1 MRLMNRFVSVS
12 CWGALSVAVL
22 LGSAGVN
29 RLEARGTST
38 YSGTNERPSNS
49 DGGAWLN
56 GNDIRIEADTNCAWV
71 YHSENHKTPAFW
83 SNNFFITGTGFG
95 SEKGGALRF
104 GQGGY
109 ILSTPMVVTGDV
121 TLIGDATIG
130 VNTSTID
137 AVGMITGQLKTESSD
152 YELLIRSRSINY
164 SENDREKP
172 GVLVLTA
179 DNTSFTSDI
188 HVGGGTLQLG
198 SISNFTATGHEWVP
212 TADGTGETYQ
222 KNSAKNFAFDGS
234 TGSVGSANIN
244 VTSLGGYDSI
254 LKFQRSGN
262 VAINN
267 NITGTGKVVLDG
279 TATYTMGENGAIANT
294 LAKVTINEGVTF
306 VNNRNSKGNDNAG
319 DYAWDYTGPNV
330 SGSGFYQVGYATKAD
345 ITASNYRCTLYGT
358 DSVPGVASDFTGVY
372 VFSDGYRLN
381 LSSAW
386 NAEEKGYNLGAT
398 DDGQIWMMGNGTY
411 TGDLYLK
418 GNGWS
423 TSEYRGA
430 LRFAGGEGDTSDLA
444 TRTSM
449 NATYGNIYLMGDI
462 RISAHANG
470 ATVALIE
477 SNISNYNGGD
487 YYVEFNA
494 REGLASRVI
503 LTGTNTYGKTYVKG
517 GDTLQIGHQGTINGK
532 EYDGTTGTLGAGAID
547 VEGNA
552 TIHFKRSNDY
562 ALGEGNVITN
572 NGTLIFDG
580 GGNYSLNAA
589 ITNSKKITVTEGAK
603 LTMNKGYT
611 QSGNGSI
618 GGAGMV
624 QINHANG
631 DAGNA
636 TFSTPSL
643 VDFSGTIIAGT
654 GYRWGNPNITSSTAI
669 GAADGGQLWL
679 VNAADIN
686 NRDVYLSGNGWNQNE
701 RFGALRFASAAS
713 TTNMSNVMGKVH
725 LMGDTRISARNGNAP
740 GAGMISGNIDG
751 NYTLS
756 VNGGGSGGT
765 IILTGTNTYGATV
778 LESTETLV
786 VGWIGT
792 VNGHEFN
799 GTSGTL
805 GTGTATVGGGATLK
819 FMRSGDVTISN
830 ALNGTGTVIF
840 DGTAN
845 YAVDVTNIA
854 STLKSV
860 QIAQNA
866 MVTLGGNISTDVT
879 AGFSGDGTLG
889 INNANFSL
897 ILEAA
902 NTSQSATPTAALTL
916 TNDVDLGTE
925 NILSW
930 TYAEGANITMDDT
943 LYLLAGTSDT
953 LGNFDL
959 SSLTINAP
967 ALDTGYFWALDTV
980 ALGNGLVITAKM
992 GVPEPATWVLLVS
1005 GLAGLGIVVRRK
1017 KRM

>member
-22 LGSAGVN
+22 LGSVGVN
-29 RLEARGTST
+29 RVEARGTST
-38 YSGTNERPSNS
+38 YSGTSERPSSS

-71 YHSENHKTPAFW
+71 YHSAEHTTPAFW

-109 ILSTPMVVTGDV
+109 TFSTPMIVTGDV

-137 AVGMITGQLKTESSD
+137 AVGMITGQLKTENSE
-152 YELLIRSRSINY
+152 YELLIRSKSTSY
-164 SENDREKP
+164 SAGDREKP
-172 GVLVLTA
+172 GILVLTA
-179 DNTSFTSDI
+179 DSADFTSDI

-222 KNSAKNFAFDGS
+222 KNSAKNFVFDGS

-279 TATYTMGENGAIANT
+279 TATYSMGENGAIANT
-294 LAKVTINEGVTF
+294 LASVTINEGATF

-319 DYAWDYTGPNV
+319 DYAWDYTGPSV

-386 NAEEKGYNLGAT
+386 NAEEKGYNLGVT
-398 DDGQIWMMGNGTY
+398 DDGQIWMTGNGTY

-418 GNGWS
+418 GEGWS

-444 TRTSM
+444 TRTTM
-449 NATYGNIYLMGDI
+449 NATYGNIYLMGDT
-462 RISAHANG
+462 RISAHANQ

-494 REGLASRVI
+494 RGGLASRII
-503 LTGTNTYGKTYVKG
+503 LTGTNTHGKTYVKG

-532 EYDGTTGTLGAGAID
+532 EYDGTTGTLGVGAVD

-580 GGNYSLNAA
+580 GGNYTLNAT
-589 ITNSKKITVTEGAK
+589 ITNAKNITVTEGTK
-603 LTMNKGYT
+603 LLMGKGF
-611 QSGNGSI
+611 SGNGTLS
-618 GGAGMV
+618 GAGTV

-631 DAGNA
+631 DSANYSG
-636 TFSTPSL
+636 FPIPSL
-643 VDFSGTIIAGT
+643 TEFTGTLIAGE
-654 GYRWGNPNITSSTAI
+654 GYRWQSASLPGVASV

-679 VNAADIN
+679 TSATDFN
-686 NRDVYLSGNGWNQNE
+686 NEVYLSGNGWHKNE
-701 RFGALRFASAAS
+701 RFGALRFASATS
-713 TTNMSNVMGKVH
+713 TTDMANITKDVH
-725 LMGDTRISARNGNAP
+725 LMGDTRISARNGNSP
-740 GAGMISGNIDG
+740 GSGMISGNIDG
-751 NYTLS
+751 DYTLS

-792 VNGHEFN
+792 VNGRQFD

-805 GTGTATVGGGATLK
+805 GTGVATVGEGATLK
-819 FMRSGDVTISN
+819 FMRSGDVKIAN
-830 ALNGTGTVIF
+830 ALNGTGTVVF

-845 YAVDVTNIA
+845 YAIDVTNIA

-860 QIAQNA
+860 QITQNA

-897 ILEAA
+897 ILGAA
-902 NTSQSATPTAALTL
+902 NTSQSAIPTAALTL

-930 TYAEGANITMDDT
+930 TYAEGANITTDDT
-943 LYLLAGTSDT
+943 LYLLAGTTDT

-959 SSLTINAP
+959 NSLTINAP
-967 ALDTGYFWALDTV
+967 ALASDYFWTLDTI
-980 ALGNGLVITAKM
+980 AYGNGLVITAKM
-992 GVPEPATWVLLVS
+992 GVPEPATWVLLIS
-1005 GLAGLGIVVRRK
+1005 GIIGLGVVARRK
-1017 KRM
+1017 KH